1 MGVRPGSFGA
11 AAHAAGPRR
20 TPRAS
25 ESVASGA
32 AGVRSLPALPGFGSL
47 PALPG
52 FGSLPALPGFGSLPA
67 LPGFGS
73 LPALPGFGSLPALP
87 GFGSLP
93 ALPGFGS
100 LPALPGLPV
109 FPSLGAVDE
118 LLAPVILPVAEELG
132 ALALGVSTPADMVAD
147 STSDAAVLASM
158 RPSVVLVGPL
168 AARRGG
174 ASAALALR
182 GVPSLGRPRDIS
194 GSAEA
199 LGTYIDGQAS
209 SSVARAAGAEGSSGT
224 TTDSHPAP
232 RWKAPA
238 PGERVPAT
246 TPSGASVA
254 PAVGGGSSGG
264 GIPIFLALPFL
275 AAMADLARRVTLDRV
290 ALPSGHRSRVPED
303 PG

>member
-1 MGVRPGSFGA
+1 MLRSRLV
-11 AAHAAGPRR
+11 PRR
-20 TPRAS
+20 SQSMCRSRRGGTTRVLRRRRSRCRAS
-25 ESVASGA
+25 AHS
-32 AGVRSLPALPGFGSL
+32 

-109 FPSLGAVDE
+109 LPSLGAVDE
-118 LLAPVILPVAEELG
+118 LLAPVILPVAAELG
-132 ALALGVSTPADMVAD
+132 ALALGVSTPADVVAD

-158 RPSVVLVGPL
+158 RPSGALVGPL

-182 GVPSLGRPRDIS
+182 AVPSLGRPRDIN

-199 LGTYIDGQAS
+199 LGMYIDGQAS

-290 ALPSGHRSRVPED
+290 ALPSGRRSRVPED

>member
-1 MGVRPGSFGA
+1 
-11 AAHAAGPRR
+11 
-20 TPRAS
+20 
-25 ESVASGA
+25 
-32 AGVRSLPALPGFGSL
+32 
-47 PALPG
+47 
-52 FGSLPALPGFGSLPA
+52 
-67 LPGFGS
+67 
-73 LPALPGFGSLPALP
+73 
-87 GFGSLP
+87 
-93 ALPGFGS
+93 
-100 LPALPGLPV
+100 V

-132 ALALGVSTPADMVAD
+132 ALALGVSTPADMVAG
-147 STSDAAVLASM
+147 STSAAALGASM
-158 RPSVVLVGPL
+158 RPSIVLVGPL

-182 GVPSLGRPRDIS
+182 AVPWLGRPRDIS
-194 GSAEA
+194 GSAKA

-209 SSVARAAGAEGSSGT
+209 SSVARAAGAEGSSGM

-254 PAVGGGSSGG
+254 PAAGGGSSGG

>member
-1 MGVRPGSFGA
+1 V
-11 AAHAAGPRR
+11 
-20 TPRAS
+20 
-25 ESVASGA
+25 
-32 AGVRSLPALPGFGSL
+32 LPGFGSL
-47 PALPG
+47 PV
-52 FGSLPALPGFGSLPA
+52 
-67 LPGFGS
+67 
-73 LPALPGFGSLPALP
+73 LPGFGSLPALP

-100 LPALPGLPV
+100 LPALPGLPA
-109 FPSLGAVDE
+109 FPSLSAVNE
-118 LLAPVILPVAEELG
+118 LLAPVILPVAEELD
-132 ALALGVSTPADMVAD
+132 ALALGVSTPADMVAG
-147 STSDAAVLASM
+147 STSDAAALASM

-182 GVPSLGRPRDIS
+182 AVPWLGRPRDIT

-224 TTDSHPAP
+224 TTDSHPAS
-232 RWKAPA
+232 RWKAPP

-254 PAVGGGSSGG
+254 PAAGGGSSGG

-290 ALPSGHRSRVPED
+290 ALPSGRRSRVPED